1 MKKWLNEP
9 LLHFLVIGALVFI
22 VFSVVNNEEISLDG
36 KKIVVSAG
44 DIERLNANWSKKW
57 NRLPTEDELEGLV
70 DSYIREEVYYREALA
85 LGLDQDDTVLR
96 RRLMQK
102 MEFLSNDLA
111 ELNTPDQAALN
122 AYFLEHKDK
131 YELPARV
138 SFTHIYFSFDK
149 RSMRVLQDAENIL
162 EQIQAVSPPVVRA
175 PDRGDPFMLQYDFTL
190 ETPFEVSRLFGQGFA
205 EQLFQLKENGW
216 QGPVES
222 GYGLHLVWINEKIDA
237 RMPELASV
245 IDKVRTDWMFEQRQ
259 KTNKAIYERFK
270 ERYEIV
276 IEKMPDQP
284 ETAKKE
290 PLGRKSS

>member
-102 MEFLSNDLA
+102 MEFLSNDIA
-111 ELNTPDQAALN
+111 ELNTPDEKSLN

-149 RSMRVLQDAENIL
+149 RSMQVLQDAENIL

-276 IEKMPDQP
+276 IEKMQDQP